1 MKRLS
6 EKLLSAFLA
15 GAAVFSAAVPMS
27 VSAGAKNGV
36 AVNEKNFPDPIF
48 RSCIR
53 KAFDEDGNG
62 FLDSD
67 ELFLARNVHCE
78 NLGVRS
84 IKGIEHFPYLTGL
97 WCKGNRLTEMDLSH
111 NPGLVG
117 IWCSFNDF
125 TELDFSDCPDLEWVY
140 CFNCNLRTLNVRN
153 NPKLAYLECNANPD
167 LKELDLSQNHLLEN
181 LFASNCGLTS
191 LDLSGNPELCD
202 LTAFYND
209 LEYVDVSKNT
219 KIKRLDIWHNERLK
233 NIDVSSMKDLEYLNV
248 AWTDMS
254 RIDVSHNSKLYE
266 LVCGYNKSGK
276 LKSIDLSHNPELA
289 YLGVECNTELE
300 TLDLSHNPK
309 LYYLMAFGLT
319 QIDHIDISRNYR
331 LCKAYNEGEYVHET
345 ENLGYVYSMTLDYG
359 GSGDPFDQLRYC
371 VAFDDDT
378 KINAKFRGKKVPDSI
393 TDTDDGHSGSEQF
406 VTRYGAVQT
415 LYELAG
421 KPAVSGASRFTD
433 VPADCPYADAV
444 RWGEANNI
452 CFGYPILAENT
463 FSGNSPVTRQDF
475 GLMAHRFATC
485 MGLGTAFDYGR
496 TDWFDDFTDIDF
508 YAWGPFT
515 WSVQFGVVYLEEGA
529 RKCYPHGRIT
539 FDEFRSGLDNLT
551 DLDEAASYS
560 ARVGGNFGADY
571 VPDSDAGT
579 SGAPSPTLRAD
590 SIGRNGVKL
599 VWSALSGAD
608 GYIVQRL
615 DNGKWKNV
623 GIISDRNRTSVSVTG
638 LRAGTGYTFRVQSYK
653 EQNGRKYAK
662 NYCGAIDVTTRPAA
676 VSRFGA
682 AVSGND
688 IRLSWDRVK
697 NAEGYQL
704 QMYKNGKWQVI
715 KNYSSGKYTGQ
726 TVRGLRAGTYKFRIR
741 TYITADGRK
750 IYSGYKTI
758 TVNIG

>member
-1 MKRLS
+1 MKKLS
-6 EKLLSAFLA
+6 VKLLSAFLTVS
-15 GAAVFSAAVPMS
+15 AVFSAAVPMS
-27 VSAGAKNGV
+27 VSAVAKNGV

-48 RSCIR
+48 RDCVR

-62 FLDSD
+62 YLDSD
-67 ELFLARNVHCE
+67 EIFLARNVHCE

-97 WCKGNRLTEMDLSH
+97 WCKGNHLTEMDLSH

-125 TELDFSDCPDLEWVY
+125 TDLDFSDCPDLEWVY
-140 CFNCNLRTLNVRN
+140 CFNCNLKTLNVRN
-153 NPKLAYLECNANPD
+153 NPKLAYLECNANPE
-167 LKELDLSQNHLLEN
+167 LKELDLSQNRLLEN
-181 LFASNCGLTS
+181 LFASECGLTS
-191 LDLSGNPELCD
+191 LDLSNNPELCD

-219 KIKRLDIWHNERLK
+219 KMKRLDIWHNERLK
-233 NIDVSSMKDLEYLNV
+233 NVDVSNMKDLEYLNV
-248 AWTDMS
+248 AWTDMT
-254 RIDVSHNSKLYE
+254 RIDVSRNPKLYE

-276 LKSIDLSHNPELA
+276 LRSIDLSHNPELS

-300 TLDLSHNPK
+300 YLDLSHNPK

-319 QIDHIDISRNYR
+319 QIEHIDISKNYR

-378 KINAKFRGKKVPDSI
+378 KITAKFKGKNVPDSI
-393 TDTDDGHSGSEQF
+393 IDTDDGHSGSERF

-421 KPAVSGASRFTD
+421 KPAVSGTSRFTD

-444 RWGEANNI
+444 RWGEENNI
-452 CFGYPILAENT
+452 CFGYPILAEDT
-463 FSGNSPVTRQDF
+463 FTGNSPGTRQDF

-515 WSVQFGVVYLEEGA
+515 WSVQFGVVRVEEGA
-529 RKCYPHGRIT
+529 KRCYPHGRIT
-539 FDEFRSGLDNLT
+539 FSEFRAGLDELM

-560 ARVGGNFGADY
+560 AKVGGNFGADY
-571 VPDSDAGT
+571 LPEN
-579 SGAPSPTLRAD
+579 SGGAQASAVKAD
-590 SIGRNGVKL
+590 KIGQNSVKL
-599 VWSALSGAD
+599 VWSALSGVD
-608 GYIVQRL
+608 GYIVQML

-623 GIISDRNRTSVSVTG
+623 RIIRDRTVTSASVTG
-638 LRAGTGYTFRVQSYK
+638 LKAGTTYTCRVQSFTVQDGK
-653 EQNGRKYAK
+653 RYAK
-662 NYCGAIDVTTRPAA
+662 SYCEAIEVTTRPAS
-676 VSRFGA
+676 VSRFSA
-682 AVSGND
+682 VVSGND
-688 IRLSWDRVK
+688 IILSWDRIK
-697 NAEGYQL
+697 NAAGYQL

-715 KNYSSGKYTGQ
+715 KNYSSNKYIGK
-726 TVRGLRAGTYKFRIR
+726 TVKGLKAGTYKFRIR
-741 TYITADGRK
+741 TYMTVDGK
-750 IYSGYKTI
+750 KSYSGYNTI
-758 TVNIG
+758 TATVR

>member
-1 MKRLS
+1 M
-6 EKLLSAFLA
+6 LSAFLA
-15 GAAVFSAAVPMS
+15 GASVLSAAVPMS

-48 RSCIR
+48 RECVR

-62 FLDSD
+62 YLDSD
-67 ELFLARNVHCE
+67 EIFLARNVHCE

-84 IKGIEHFPYLTGL
+84 IKGIEHFPFLTGL
-97 WCKGNRLTEMDLSH
+97 WCKGNNLTEMDLSH

-140 CFNCNLRTLNVRN
+140 CFNCNLKTLNVRN
-153 NPKLAYLECNANPD
+153 NPKLAYLECNANPE
-167 LKELDLSQNHLLEN
+167 LKELDLSQNRLLEN
-181 LFASNCGLTS
+181 LFASECGLTS
-191 LDLSGNPELCD
+191 LDLSNNPELCD

-219 KIKRLDIWHNERLK
+219 KMKRLDIWHNPRLK
-233 NIDVSSMKDLEYLNV
+233 NIDVSNMKDLEYLNV
-248 AWTDMS
+248 AWTDMTK
-254 RIDVSHNSKLYE
+254 IDVSHNPNLCE

-276 LKSIDLSHNPELA
+276 LRSIDLSRNPELS

-319 QIDHIDISRNYR
+319 QIDHIDISNNYR
-331 LCKAYNEGEYVHET
+331 LCRAYNDGEYVHET

-378 KINAKFRGKKVPDSI
+378 KITAKFKGKNVPDSI
-393 TDTDDGHSGSEQF
+393 TDTNDGHSDSERF

-421 KPAVSGASRFTD
+421 KPAVSGATRFTD

-444 RWGEANNI
+444 RWGEVNNI

-496 TDWFDDFTDIDF
+496 TDWFDDFADIDF

-515 WSVQFGVVYLEEGA
+515 WSVQFGVVWLEEGA
-529 RKCYPHGRIT
+529 KKCYPHGRIT
-539 FDEFRSGLDNLT
+539 FTEFQSGLDNLM

-571 VPDSDAGT
+571 VPDDNAGA
-579 SGAPSPTLRAD
+579 SSAAVKAD
-590 SIGRNGVKL
+590 KVGQNSVTL
-599 VWSALSGAD
+599 VWSALSGAN
-608 GYIVQRL
+608 GYIVQML

-623 GIISDRNRTSVSVTG
+623 RVIKDRTVTSATVTG
-638 LRAGTGYTFRVQSYK
+638 LKAGTTYTYRVQSFTVK
-653 EQNGRKYAK
+653 DGKKYSK
-662 NYCGAIDVTTRPAA
+662 DYCGATDVTTKPSP
-676 VSRFGA
+676 VSRFKA
-682 AVSGND
+682 AVSGNKL
-688 IRLSWDRVK
+688 ILSWNRVK
-697 NAEGYQL
+697 SASGYQL
-704 QMYKNGKWQVI
+704 QMYRNGKWQVI
-715 KNYSSGKYTGQ
+715 KNYSSDRRTSQ
-726 TVRGLRAGTYKFRIR
+726 TVKGLKAGTYKFRIR
-741 TYITADGRK
+741 TFVTADGKR

-758 TVNIG
+758 TADLK

>member
-15 GAAVFSAAVPMS
+15 GTAVLCAAVPMS
-27 VSAGAKNGV
+27 VSAEAKNGV
-36 AVNEKNFPDPIF
+36 AVNEKNFPDPVF
-48 RSCIR
+48 RKCIK

-62 FLDSD
+62 YLDND
-67 ELFLARNVHCE
+67 EIFLARNVHCE

-97 WCKGNRLTEMDLSH
+97 WCKGNHLTEMDLSH

-140 CFNCNLRTLNVRN
+140 CFNCDLRTLNVRN
-153 NPKLAYLECNANPD
+153 NPKLAYLECNANPE
-167 LKELDLSQNHLLEN
+167 LKELDLSQNRQLEN

-191 LDLSGNPELCD
+191 LDLSNNPELCD

-209 LEYVDVSKNT
+209 LEYIDVSKNT
-219 KIKRLDIWHNERLK
+219 KMKRLDIWHNERLK
-233 NIDVSSMKDLEYLNV
+233 NIDVSNMKDLEYLNV
-248 AWTDMS
+248 AWTDMTG
-254 RIDVSHNSKLYE
+254 IDVSHNPNLYE

-276 LKSIDLSHNPELA
+276 LRSIDISHNPELS
-289 YLGVECNTELE
+289 YLAVECNTELE
-300 TLDLSHNPK
+300 YLDLSHNPK

-319 QIDHIDISRNYR
+319 KIDHIDISKNYR

-371 VAFDDDT
+371 VAFDDRT
-378 KINAKFRGKKVPDSI
+378 KITAKFNGKNVPDSI
-393 TDTDDGHSGSEQF
+393 TDTDDGHSDTEKF
-406 VTRYGAVQT
+406 VTRYGAIQT

-421 KPAVSGASRFTD
+421 KPAVSGTSRFTD
-433 VPADCPYADAV
+433 VPSDCPYADAV

-452 CFGYPILAENT
+452 CFGYPILAEDT
-463 FSGNSPVTRQDF
+463 FSGNSPVTRQDL

-496 TDWFDDFTDIDF
+496 TDWFDDFADIDF

-529 RKCYPHGRIT
+529 KRCYPHGRIT
-539 FDEFRSGLDNLT
+539 FDEFRSGLDNLM

-560 ARVGGNFGADY
+560 AKVGGNFGADY
-571 VPDSDAGT
+571 VPDNND
-579 SGAPSPTLRAD
+579 GAASPAVKIDKL
-590 SIGRNGVKL
+590 SQNGVKL
-599 VWSALSGAD
+599 VWSALSGVD
-608 GYIVQRL
+608 GYIVQVL
-615 DNGKWKNV
+615 DNGKWKSV
-623 GIISDRNRTSVSVTG
+623 KVIKNRTGTSVSITG
-638 LRAGTGYTFRVQSYK
+638 LKAGTKYTYRVLSYK
-653 EQNGRKYAK
+653 EQNGKKYAK
-662 NYCGAIDVTTRPAA
+662 TYCEAFDITTGPASVSKFSA
-676 VSRFGA
+676 VI
-682 AVSGND
+682 SGNT
-688 IRLSWDRVK
+688 IRLSWSRNK
-697 NAEGYQL
+697 KAAGYQL
-704 QMYKNGKWQVI
+704 QMYRNGKWQVI
-715 KNYSSGKYTGQ
+715 KNYSGDRYTTA
-726 TVRGLRAGTYKFRIR
+726 TVKGLKAGTYKFRIR
-741 TYITADGRK
+741 AYTVADGKK

-758 TVNIG
+758 TAKVG

>member
-15 GAAVFSAAVPMS
+15 GTAVFSASAAMS
-27 VSAGAKNGV
+27 VTAEAKTGV

-48 RSCIR
+48 RNCIR

-62 FLDSD
+62 YLDSD
-67 ELFLARNVHCE
+67 EIFLARNVHCE

-84 IKGIEHFPYLTGL
+84 IKGIEHLPYLTGL
-97 WCKGNRLTEMDLSH
+97 WCKGNHLTEMDLSH
-111 NPGLVG
+111 NPELVG

-125 TELDFSDCPDLEWVY
+125 TDLDFSDCPDLEWVY
-140 CFNCNLRTLNVRN
+140 CFNCDLKTLNVRN

-167 LKELDLSQNHLLEN
+167 LKELDLSQNRLLEN

-191 LDLSGNPELCD
+191 LDLSNNPELCD

-219 KIKRLDIWHNERLK
+219 KMKRLDIWHNERLK
-233 NIDVSSMKDLEYLNV
+233 NIDVSNMKDLEYLNV

-254 RIDVSHNSKLYE
+254 EIDVSHNHKLYE

-276 LKSIDLSHNPELA
+276 LRSIDLSHNPELS

-300 TLDLSHNPK
+300 SLDLTHNPK
-309 LYYLMAFGLT
+309 LYYLMAFGLM
-319 QIDHIDISRNYR
+319 QIDHIDISKNFR

-378 KINAKFRGKKVPDSI
+378 KITAKFKGKNVPDSI
-393 TDTDDGHSGSEQF
+393 IDTDDGHSGSERF

-421 KPAVSGASRFTD
+421 KPSVSGTSRFTD
-433 VPADCPYADAV
+433 VPSDCPYADAV
-444 RWGEANNI
+444 RWGEENNI
-452 CFGYPILAENT
+452 CFGYPVLAEDT

-529 RKCYPHGRIT
+529 ARCYPYGRIT
-539 FDEFRSGLDNLT
+539 FSEFQSGLDNLM

-560 ARVGGNFGADY
+560 AKVGGNYGADY
-571 VPDSDAGT
+571 VTDSTEGSAGA
-579 SGAPSPTLRAD
+579 SLPAVKAD
-590 SIGRNGVKL
+590 KVGENGVKL
-599 VWSALSGAD
+599 VWSALSGVD
-608 GYIVQRL
+608 GYIVQML

-623 GIISDRNRTSVSVTG
+623 KIIRDRTKTSASITG
-638 LRAGTGYTFRVQSYK
+638 LKAGTKYTYRVQSFTV
-653 EQNGRKYAK
+653 QNGKKNAK
-662 NYCGAIDVTTRPAA
+662 TCCKATDIITRPASVSKFSA
-676 VSRFGA
+676 V
-682 AVSGND
+682 VSGNN
-688 IRLSWDRVK
+688 IRLSWNRNK
-697 NAEGYQL
+697 NAMGYQL
-704 QMYKNGKWQVI
+704 QIYKNGRWQVI
-715 KNYSSGKYTGQ
+715 KNYSGDRHTGH
-726 TVRGLRAGTYKFRIR
+726 TVKGLGAGTYKFRIR
-741 TYITADGRK
+741 TYMT
-750 IYSGYKTI
+750 
-758 TVNIG
+758 

>member
-6 EKLLSAFLA
+6 EKFFSAFLA
-15 GAAVFSAAVPMS
+15 GAAVIFAAVPMS
-27 VSAGAKNGV
+27 VSAEAKTGV
-36 AVNEKNFPDPIF
+36 AVNAKNFPDPIF

-53 KAFDEDGNG
+53 KAFDEDSNG
-62 FLDSD
+62 YLDSD
-67 ELFLARNVHCE
+67 EIFLARNVHCE

-97 WCKGNRLTEMDLSH
+97 WCKGNHLTEMDLSH

-125 TELDFSDCPDLEWVY
+125 ANLDFSDCPDLEWVY
-140 CFNCNLRTLNVRN
+140 CFNCNLKTLNVRN
-153 NPKLAYLECNANPD
+153 NPKLAYLECNANPE
-167 LKELDLSQNHLLEN
+167 LKELDLSQNRLLEN
-181 LFASNCGLTS
+181 LFASECGLTS
-191 LDLSGNPELCD
+191 LDLSNNPELCD

-219 KIKRLDIWHNERLK
+219 KMKRLDIWHNERLK
-233 NIDVSSMKDLEYLNV
+233 NIDVSNMKDLEYLNV
-248 AWTDMS
+248 AWTDMTK
-254 RIDVSHNSKLYE
+254 IDVSHNPNLYE

-276 LKSIDLSHNPELA
+276 LRSIDLSHNPELS

-300 TLDLSHNPK
+300 YLDLSHNPK

-319 QIDHIDISRNYR
+319 KIDHIDISKNYR

-371 VAFDDDT
+371 VAFDDNT
-378 KINAKFRGKKVPDSI
+378 KITAKFKGKNVPDSI
-393 TDTDDGHSGSEQF
+393 IDTDDGHSDSDKF

-421 KPAVSGASRFTD
+421 KPAVSGTTRFTD
-433 VPADCPYADAV
+433 VPSDCPYADAV
-444 RWGEANNI
+444 RWGEVNNI

-496 TDWFDDFTDIDF
+496 TDWFDDFADIDF

-529 RKCYPHGRIT
+529 KKCYPHGRIT
-539 FDEFRSGLDNLT
+539 FSEFQSGIDNLM

-560 ARVGGNFGADY
+560 AKVGGNFGADY
-571 VPDSDAGT
+571 VPDNDGS
-579 SGAPSPTLRAD
+579 SGAASSVVKAD
-590 SIGRNGVKL
+590 KISDNGVKL

-608 GYIVQRL
+608 GYIVQML

-623 GIISDRNRTSVSVTG
+623 KIIKDRTRTSASITG
-638 LRAGTGYTFRVQSYK
+638 LKAGTKYTYRVQSFTVK
-653 EQNGRKYAK
+653 NGKRNAK
-662 NYCGAIDVTTRPAA
+662 DYCDAIDVTTKPAS
-676 VSRFGA
+676 VSKFSA
-682 AVSGND
+682 AVSGNTV
-688 IRLSWDRVK
+688 RLSWNRNK
-697 NAEGYQL
+697 SAAGYQL

-715 KNYSSGKYTGQ
+715 KTYSGDKYTGN
-726 TVRGLRAGTYKFRIR
+726 TVKGLKAGTYKFRIR
-741 TYITADGRK
+741 TYIVADGRK

-758 TVNIG
+758 TADIQ